1 MATMLPHRPRVADRS
16 ADLTLAQR
24 SFHVGI
30 TGLQKHPKRMFP
42 EYGLLHPVKNAGFHS
57 A

>member
-24 SFHVGI
+24 SFNA
-30 TGLQKHPKRMFP
+30 QAS
-42 EYGLLHPVKNAGFHS
+42 VKNKC
-57 A
+57 